1 MKVAYE
7 PVYRGD
13 SLPAVLDKLPNKHL
27 EKIWKLIQY
36 DFPQV

>member
-7 PVYRGD
+7 HVHKGD

-27 EKIWKLIQY
+27 EKNLKLIQH